1 VFYAIKTKSLN
12 VFCKPKIIIMEIYPI
27 DPSISTDRM
36 YCPSTD
42 EVIFAPY
49 YDEINDDAK
58 AFVAFWHGE
67 VLDEPL
73 IRDPKLEAAWEAI
86 YQEWDAQEDPELGI
100 WELVEKFLSDYENP
114 DWIVYECTFY
124 GMACG
129 PVQTTVYYVVKAD
142 TIIEEDPDLDEIDD

>member
-1 VFYAIKTKSLN
+1 
-12 VFCKPKIIIMEIYPI
+12 MEIYPI

-49 YDEINDDAK
+49 YDEINESAQ
-58 AFVAFWHGE
+58 AFVAYWHGE

-73 IRDPKLEAAWEAI
+73 ITHPKLQAAWEATF
-86 YQEWDAQEDPELGI
+86 QEWDEQEDPELDI
-100 WELVEKFLSDYENP
+100 WELVEKFLSEYENP

-142 TIIEEDPDLDEIDD
+142 TVIEEDPELEEEEEEDEESD

>member
-1 VFYAIKTKSLN
+1 M
-12 VFCKPKIIIMEIYPI
+12 KIYQCYP
-27 DPSISTDRM
+27 SMSTDRM

-42 EVIFAPY
+42 EVIFAPHY
-49 YDEINDDAK
+49 EEIEEDAN
-58 AFVAFWHGE
+58 AFVAYWHGE
-67 VLDEPL
+67 VLDEPM
-73 IRDPKLEAAWEAI
+73 IKNHKLAQAWEKI
-86 YQEWDAQEDPELGI
+86 HKDWSEQEEPELDI

-142 TIIEEDPDLDEIDD
+142 TIIEEDPDLEEDEDEDDDDES